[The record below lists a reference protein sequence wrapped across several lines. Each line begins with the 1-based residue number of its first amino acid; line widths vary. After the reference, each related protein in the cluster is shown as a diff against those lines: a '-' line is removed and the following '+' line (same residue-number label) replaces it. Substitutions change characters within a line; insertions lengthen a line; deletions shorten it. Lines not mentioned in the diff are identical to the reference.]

1 MSITEQIKGLAKHS
15 SVYTVSTFIQR
26 ALGLVMLPIYTDVAY
41 ITDRSAYGD
50 LSLAYM
56 FIAFLNVFYL
66 YGMDSALLRYFFL
79 GEYKQENVYKTAIIG
94 VLANSLFLSAILFIF
109 SSFFGNLIFGHQT
122 YGNFIW
128 FIALILLFDS
138 IGNLPYLILRAE
150 EKSVTY
156 SSIRVGR
163 FLLELTLNII
173 FVIVLRMQ
181 VEGILYANI
190 IASFINLLVLLPYQ
204 KKYMNGIFDKE
215 ILINLL
221 WFGLPLLP
229 NGLAYLVVQMSVTY
243 LMSILIDK
251 DTLAVFSASFK
262 FGSIFLFI
270 VMAFRTAW
278 QPFFLKVA
286 KQDNAKEI
294 YSKIMT
300 YFILLG
306 IMIIIG
312 GSLLIEYLVKL
323 PLFFG
328 RSFMGEQYWSG
339 LKIIPIILTSYLFF
353 GIYVNLT
360 VGVFV
365 EKKTN
370 LMIIFTGLAAIVN
383 VVGNI
388 YLMPAFGIMGA
399 AIVTLL
405 SYFTMAVSIF
415 IANQRIYPI
424 PYDYARISILLLIL
438 SVILILYYVFPL
450 PILIRLLLIIL
461 VPGILYVSGFFNV
474 RERMAFKSVFKQ

>member
-1 MSITEQIKGLAKHS
+1 
-15 SVYTVSTFIQR
+15 
-26 ALGLVMLPIYTDVAY
+26 MLPIYTDIAY
-41 ITDRSAYGD
+41 ITDKSAYGD

-56 FIAFLNVFYL
+56 FIAFLNVLYL

-79 GEYKQENVYKTAIIG
+79 GEHKQEDVYKTALIG
-94 VLANSLFLSAILFIF
+94 VLANSLFLSAVLFIF
-109 SSFFGNLIFGHQT
+109 ASFFGNLIFGHHS
-122 YGNFIW
+122 YDNFVW
-128 FIALILLFDS
+128 FIALILLFDG

-173 FVIVLRMQ
+173 FVIVLRME
-181 VEGILYANI
+181 VAGILYANI
-190 IASFINLLVLLPYQ
+190 LASLINLLVLLPYQ
-204 KKYMNGIFDKE
+204 KKYIKGIFDKE
-215 ILINLL
+215 LFKSLL

-229 NGLAYLVVQMSVTY
+229 NGLAYLTVQMSATY
-243 LMSILIDK
+243 LMSLLLNK
-251 DTLAVFSASFK
+251 DTLAVFSASYK
-262 FGSIFLFI
+262 FGSIFLFV

-278 QPFFLKVA
+278 QPFFLKIA

-300 YFILLG
+300 YFVLLG
-306 IMIIIG
+306 ILIIIS
-312 GSLLIEYLVKL
+312 GSLLIEYIVKL

-328 RSFMGEQYWSG
+328 KPFMGEHYWAG
-339 LKIIPIILTSYLFF
+339 LKIIPIILTAYLFY

-360 VGVFV
+360 VGVFI

-388 YLMPAFGIMGA
+388 YMMPAFGIMGA
-399 AIVTLL
+399 ALVTLL
-405 SYFTMAVSIF
+405 SYFTMAASIF

-424 PYDYARISILLLIL
+424 PYDYARIGILLLIL
-438 SVILILYYVFPL
+438 STVLIIYYVFPL
-450 PILIRLLLIIL
+450 PILLRLLITAI
-461 VPGILYVSGFFNV
+461 VPGILFVTGFFNP
-474 RERMAFKSVFKQ
+474 RERMAFKSVFKR

>member
-1 MSITEQIKGLAKHS
+1 LSITEQIKGLARHS
-15 SVYTVSTFIQR
+15 SVYTISTFIQR
-26 ALGLVMLPIYTDVAY
+26 ALGLVMLPIYTDVTY

-79 GEYKQENVYKTAIIG
+79 GEYKQKDVYKTALIG
-94 VLANSLFLSAILFIF
+94 VSVNSLFLTVIMFVFAP
-109 SSFFGNLIFGHQT
+109 FFGNLIFGHHS
-122 YGNFIW
+122 YDNFIW
-128 FIALILLFDS
+128 YIALILLFDG

-156 SSIRVGR
+156 STIRVGR
-163 FLLELTLNII
+163 FFLELLLNIL
-173 FVIVLRMQ
+173 FVIILRMQ
-181 VEGILYANI
+181 VKGILYANI
-190 IASFINLLVLLPYQ
+190 LASLINLLVLFPYQ
-204 KKYMNGIFDKE
+204 TKYMNGVFDKA
-215 ILINLL
+215 LFKTLL

-229 NGLAYLVVQMSVTY
+229 NGLAYLTVQMSATY
-243 LMSILIDK
+243 LMSLLLDK
-251 DTLAVFSASFK
+251 DTLAVFSASYK

-286 KQDNAKEI
+286 KQANAKDI

-306 IMIIIG
+306 ILIIIG

-328 RSFMGEQYWSG
+328 RPFMGEHYWSG
-339 LKIIPIILTSYLFF
+339 LKIIPIILTAYLFY

-360 VGVFV
+360 VGVFI

-388 YLMPAFGIMGA
+388 YMMPAYGIMGA
-399 AIVTLL
+399 AWVTLL
-405 SYFTMAVSIF
+405 SYLIMAASIF
-415 IANQRIYPI
+415 IANQRIYPV
-424 PYDYARISILLLIL
+424 PYDYARIGILFIIL
-438 SVILILYYVFPL
+438 TIVLILYYVFSL
-450 PILIRLLLIIL
+450 SILLRILILAVVPIIL
-461 VPGILYVSGFFNV
+461 FISGFFNP
-474 RERMAFKSVFKQ
+474 RERMAFKSVFKR

>member
-15 SVYTVSTFIQR
+15 SVYTISTFIQR
-26 ALGLVMLPIYTDVAY
+26 ALGLVMLPIYTDVTY

-79 GEYKQENVYKTAIIG
+79 GEYKQEDVYKTALIG
-94 VLANSLFLSAILFIF
+94 VSANSLFLTIIMFIF
-109 SSFFGNLIFGHQT
+109 APFFGNLIFGGHS
-122 YGNFIW
+122 YYNFIW
-128 FIALILLFDS
+128 YIALILLFDG

-156 SSIRVGR
+156 SAIRVGR
-163 FLLELTLNII
+163 FILELSLNIL
-173 FVIVLRMQ
+173 FVIVLHMQ

-190 IASFINLLVLLPYQ
+190 IASLINLLVLLPYQ
-204 KKYMNGIFDKE
+204 TKYIRGVFDKA
-215 ILINLL
+215 LFKNLL

-229 NGLAYLVVQMSVTY
+229 NGLAYLTVQMSATY
-243 LMSILIDK
+243 LMSLLLDK
-251 DTLAVFSASFK
+251 DTLAVFSASYK

-270 VMAFRTAW
+270 IMAFRTAW

-286 KQDNAKEI
+286 KQANAKEI

-306 IMIIIG
+306 ILIIIG

-328 RSFMGEQYWSG
+328 RPFMGEHYWSG
-339 LKIIPIILTSYLFF
+339 LKIIPIILTAYLFY

-360 VGVFV
+360 VGVFIK
-365 EKKTN
+365 KKTN

-388 YLMPAFGIMGA
+388 YMMPVFGIMGA
-399 AIVTLL
+399 AWVTLL

-415 IANQRIYPI
+415 IANQLIYPV
-424 PYDYARISILLLIL
+424 PYDYARIAILLIIL
-438 SVILILYYVFPL
+438 TIVLILYYVFPL
-450 PILIRLLLIIL
+450 SILLRLLIMVV
-461 VPGILYVSGFFNV
+461 VPGILFISGFFNP
-474 RERMAFKSVFKQ
+474 RERMAFKSVFKR

>member
-41 ITDRSAYGD
+41 LTDKSAYAD

-79 GEYKQENVYKTAIIG
+79 GEYKQEDVYKTALLG
-94 VLANSLFLSAILFIF
+94 VLTNSLFLSGVLFVF
-109 SSFFGNLIFGHQT
+109 SSFFGNLIFGHHS
-122 YGNFIW
+122 YDNFVW
-128 FIALILLFDS
+128 FIALILLFDG

-150 EKSVTY
+150 EKSITY

-173 FVIVLRMQ
+173 FVIVLRMG

-190 IASFINLLVLLPYQ
+190 LASLINLLVLLPYQ
-204 KKYMNGIFDKE
+204 KKYMKGIFNKDIFK
-215 ILINLL
+215 NLL

-229 NGLAYLVVQMSVTY
+229 NGLAYLTVQMSATY
-243 LMSILIDK
+243 LMSLLLDK
-251 DTLAVFSASFK
+251 DSLAVFSASYK

-286 KQDNAKEI
+286 KQENAKEI

-306 IMIIIG
+306 VLIIIG
-312 GSLLIEYLVKL
+312 GSLFIEYLVKL
-323 PLFFG
+323 PLYFG
-328 RSFMGEQYWSG
+328 RPFMGEQYWAG
-339 LKIIPIILTSYLFF
+339 LKIIPLILTAYLFF

-360 VGVFV
+360 VGVFI
-365 EKKTN
+365 KKKSN
-370 LMIIFTGLAAIVN
+370 LMIIFTGLAAVVN

-388 YLMPAFGIMGA
+388 YMMPAYGIMGA
-399 AIVTLL
+399 AVVTLL
-405 SYFTMAVSIF
+405 SYFIMAFSIF
-415 IANQRIYPI
+415 IANQCIYPI
-424 PYDYARISILLLIL
+424 HYDYARIGLLVLVLAVVLI
-438 SVILILYYVFPL
+438 SYYMFSL
-450 PILIRLLLIIL
+450 PILIRLLIVAI
-461 VPGILYVSGFFNV
+461 VPGVLYASGFFNK
-474 RERMAFKSVFKQ
+474 RERIAFKSVFKK

>member
-15 SVYTVSTFIQR
+15 SVYTISTFIQR
-26 ALGLVMLPIYTDVAY
+26 ALGLVMLPIYTDTAY
-41 ITDRSAYGD
+41 ITDKSAYGD

-66 YGMDSALLRYFFL
+66 YGMDSALLRYFFI
-79 GEYKQENVYKTAIIG
+79 GEYKQEDVYKTALIG
-94 VLANSLFLSAILFIF
+94 VLANSLFLSGILFIF
-109 SSFFGNLIFGHQT
+109 SSFFGNVIFGNHS
-122 YGNFIW
+122 YDNFVW
-128 FIALILLFDS
+128 FIALILLFDG

-163 FLLELTLNII
+163 FLLELALNII
-173 FVIVLRMQ
+173 FVIVLHMQ

-190 IASFINLLVLLPYQ
+190 LASLINLLVLLPYQ
-204 KKYMNGIFDKE
+204 KKYMKGIFDKK
-215 ILINLL
+215 ILKDLL

-251 DTLAVFSASFK
+251 DTMAVFSASFK

-286 KQDNAKEI
+286 KQENAKEI

-306 IMIIIG
+306 ILLIIG

-323 PLFFG
+323 PLYFG
-328 RSFMGEQYWSG
+328 KPYMGEAYWSG
-339 LKIIPIILTSYLFF
+339 LKIIPLILTAYLFF

-360 VGVFV
+360 VGVFIK
-365 EKKTN
+365 KKTN

-383 VVGNI
+383 VIGNI
-388 YLMPAFGIMGA
+388 YMMPAFGIMGA
-399 AIVTLL
+399 ALVTLL
-405 SYFTMAVSIF
+405 SYFIMAASIF

-424 PYDYARISILLLIL
+424 PYDYARIGLLLLIL
-438 SVILILYYVFPL
+438 SIVLILYYMFPL
-450 PILIRLLLIIL
+450 PILIRLLIIAV
-461 VPGILYVSGFFNV
+461 VPGVLYVSGFFNA
-474 RERMAFKSVFKQ
+474 RERMAFKSVFKK